1 MHTHTSALTALQVF
15 LMVVIVGTLWR
26 LVAAELA
33 SREGSVGEVGKAMAV
48 QF

>member
-15 LMVVIVGTLWR
+15 LMVIIVGTLWR

-33 SREGSVGEVGKAMAV
+33 SRQGTVGQVGQAMAV

>member
-1 MHTHTSALTALQVF
+1 MHTHTSALTAVQVF
-15 LMVVIVGTLWR
+15 LMVIIVGTLWR

-33 SREGSVGEVGKAMAV
+33 TRNGIAGDIGKGMAV

>member
-26 LVAAELA
+26 LSAAALA
-33 SREGSVGEVGKAMAV
+33 SRQGTVGQIGRTMAV

>member
-33 SREGSVGEVGKAMAV
+33 GHEGVAGEVGKAMAV

>member
-15 LMVVIVGTLWR
+15 LMVIIVGTLWR

-33 SREGSVGEVGKAMAV
+33 AREGITGEVGKAMAV

>member
-15 LMVVIVGTLWR
+15 LMVVIVGTIWR
-26 LVAAELA
+26 LVAANLA
-33 SREGSVGEVGKAMAV
+33 DREGIVGEVGKGMAV